1 MTSSGARAQPSFIRN
16 PFGGWPTGALTS
28 LPWEG
33 GMQSMGTLQEILAQQ
48 HMYQAGWPF
57 RQLET
62 DYRIKRLMDGGGTW
76 RASLQFSG
84 EEREENSCASFIWV
98 CLLGP

>member
-1 MTSSGARAQPSFIRN
+1 
-16 PFGGWPTGALTS
+16 
-28 LPWEG
+28 
-33 GMQSMGTLQEILAQQ
+33 MGTLQEVLAQQ
-48 HMYQAGWPF
+48 RMSQAGWPF

-62 DYRIKRLMDGGGTW
+62 DYRIKRLMDGGGIW
-76 RASLQFSG
+76 SASLQLSG